1 MKYTNRYIL
10 LIAAVSTA
18 CLVFAQKLTVTA
30 PNHVAVGEQFR
41 LAYRADSSDAS
52 GFTMG
57 NIPSGIEIIHG
68 PSTSIQSN
76 YSTVNGKT
84 TQSSS
89 KIYTFT
95 MIANRKGTYTFPP
108 AKVTVKGQTVY
119 SDAVTIEIS
128 GEAGNDD
135 TPNSPTSAAGN
146 ANSDNDLFV
155 KATLSKNRVYEQEP
169 VVLTYKIYSLV
180 NLATVDSK
188 TPDIRDC
195 IVNEINLSQQKQ
207 FKTEKYNGK
216 NYQTVVW
223 TQYVLYP
230 LRAGEITIPEITYDG
245 TVVQR
250 NRNANRFDELFNGG
264 YTEIKKQIKAPS
276 VTLHVDSLPIFV
288 KATLSKNRV
297 YEQEPVV
304 LTYKIYS
311 QVDLTTVNNKTPDI
325 RDCIVNE
332 INLSQQKQFNTE
344 KYNGRNYQTVVW
356 TQYVLYPLRAGEIT
370 IPETTFEGIVQRDRN
385 VDSFDAFSNRST
397 SNAEIKKQ
405 IKTPSV
411 TLHVDSLPKPP
422 MNFSGG
428 YGRFSM
434 SSVMEQT
441 EANAGDTLCL
451 HIKVTGTGNMS
462 LMDAPI
468 VDFPKHFEIVDMEI
482 NDETNI
488 TAEGQ
493 KGNIYYDIKF
503 VPLYGGDYEIPAVE
517 LTYFNRD
524 TKNYQTIKD
533 KIFLLHVTGNPA
545 PPDSDEQAS
554 YLLTFVLAIFGLIVI
569 VVILILGIYRN
580 RLKKI

>member
-10 LIAAVSTA
+10 LIAAVCTVFH
-18 CLVFAQKLTVTA
+18 VFAQKLTVTA

-52 GFTMG
+52 AFTMG

-68 PSTSIQSN
+68 PSTSTQSSIQLQ
-76 YSTVNGKT
+76 NGKT
-84 TQSSS
+84 TESSS
-89 KIYTFT
+89 ITYTFT
-95 MIANRKGTYTFPP
+95 MVANRKGTYTFPP

-128 GEAGNDD
+128 GEARNDD
-135 TPNSPTSAAGN
+135 ATPNRPTSAAGN
-146 ANSDNDLFV
+146 TISGNELFV

-169 VVLTYKIYSLV
+169 VVLTYKIYTLV
-180 NLATVDSK
+180 NLTTVDSK

-195 IVNEINLSQQKQ
+195 IVNEINLSKQKQ
-207 FKTEKYNGK
+207 FKTEKYNGR

-245 TVVQR
+245 TVVQP
-250 NRNANRFDELFNGG
+250 NRNVDPIDAFFNDSTP
-264 YTEIKKQIKAPS
+264 YVEMKKQIKA
-276 VTLHVDSLPIFV
+276 
-288 KATLSKNRV
+288 
-297 YEQEPVV
+297 
-304 LTYKIYS
+304 
-311 QVDLTTVNNKTPDI
+311 
-325 RDCIVNE
+325 
-332 INLSQQKQFNTE
+332 
-344 KYNGRNYQTVVW
+344 
-356 TQYVLYPLRAGEIT
+356 
-370 IPETTFEGIVQRDRN
+370 
-385 VDSFDAFSNRST
+385 
-397 SNAEIKKQ
+397 
-405 IKTPSV
+405 PSV

-428 YGRFSM
+428 VGTFSM

-451 HIKVTGTGNMS
+451 HIKVAGTGNMS

-468 VDFPKHFEIVDMEI
+468 VDFPKHFEIVDMEM

-488 TAEGQ
+488 AAEGQ
-493 KGNIYYDIKF
+493 KGDIYYDIKF

-533 KIFLLHVTGNPA
+533 KSYLLHVTGNPA
-545 PPDSDEQAS
+545 PPESDEQAS
-554 YLLTFVLAIFGLIVI
+554 SLLTLLQKPLVLAVVGLIVI
-569 VVILILGIYRN
+569 VVVLILGIYRN